1 MLAPVKQESNDT
13 SHLNLE
19 VAALKAS
26 LTAKT
31 KLVAEQGKDSELT
44 KLRKKNKQLKNEQP
58 NGTVVEATGHQDV
71 DQDMSDNIASNL
83 LMPEHAP
90 NATPPWPSNTNTSR
104 SSLTVKAEPVNTII
118 QVVIKSENEPDLIER
133 ITFVKSE
140 DGKFDVWN
148 LKHLSLGPPVVVEEQ
163 FRVRF
168 PRPVISDALGGGR
181 QTMSNNWQGPTKS
194 DKYPYL
200 AMSRSYNPYLPLA
213 PGDHGVA
220 FCGVTG
226 ALKTEWGKG
235 WVARANIELVDKGG
249 VIRLIKCTEDGIREA
264 LNDGRLV
271 INFIVMKCVGY
282 RTEWFEQF
290 LHYQAHP
297 KPPKTQKRKKASS
310 GVRKPSAKRLKGS
323 ARRKEVSSESDGGDE
338 LQSTPPGSD
347 EVEFSDVE
355 DEISPPVVR
364 KSLRMQA
371 TRDRR
376 ILQPRKALWIDT
388 FHYLV
393 EHLSCYVFRDL
404 RYSRNRCSYLEGES
418 N

>member
-1 MLAPVKQESNDT
+1 MHNEIIELNDSDSDHARPVKQESNDT
-13 SHLNLE
+13 PHLNLE
-19 VAALKAS
+19 
-26 LTAKT
+26 
-31 KLVAEQGKDSELT
+31 GKDSELT

-90 NATPPWPSNTNTSR
+90 NATPPWPSNSNTSR

-148 LKHLSLGPPVVVEEQ
+148 LKHLSLGPPVVVEER

-168 PRPVISDALGGGR
+168 PRPMISDALGGGR

-220 FCGVTG
+220 FCGV
-226 ALKTEWGKG
+226 
-235 WVARANIELVDKGG
+235 
-249 VIRLIKCTEDGIREA
+249 
-264 LNDGRLV
+264 
-271 INFIVMKCVGY
+271 
-282 RTEWFEQF
+282 
-290 LHYQAHP
+290 
-297 KPPKTQKRKKASS
+297 KRFT
-310 GVRKPSAKRLKGS
+310 
-323 ARRKEVSSESDGGDE
+323 D
-338 LQSTPPGSD
+338 
-347 EVEFSDVE
+347 
-355 DEISPPVVR
+355 
-364 KSLRMQA
+364 KSLV
-371 TRDRR
+371 TG
-376 ILQPRKALWIDT
+376 PID
-388 FHYLV
+388 LIA
-393 EHLSCYVFRDL
+393 SDKP
-404 RYSRNRCSYLEGES
+404 NQ
-418 N
+418 